1 MQNITGKIAFGGIA
15 IGKIKEIS
23 KENNVVRRV
32 KIEDAKAEIARF
44 EAARDQAAEELKGLY
59 DKAVK
64 EVGEANA
71 AIFEVHQMMLEDEDY
86 LDSVRN
92 IIEAQSVN
100 AEFAVATTGD
110 NFARMFADMDDDYMK
125 ERAADVK
132 DISER
137 VIRVLS
143 QKEEKVNTSGA
154 EKEKY
159 IIAADDLAPSETIQL
174 DRETVLAF
182 VTRHGSTNSHTAI
195 LARTMNIPALV
206 STAVPKE
213 VNGKMAIVDGFKG
226 IVIIDPDEETLREY
240 EKKQQDEKNRQ
251 ELLQQLKGK
260 PTVTKEGKEIKLYA
274 NIGEVKDLGA
284 VLQNDAAG
292 IGLFRS
298 EFLYL
303 ESNDYP
309 SEDVQFAAYKDVLSK
324 MVNKRVIVRTLD
336 IGADKQV
343 DYFNMPKEENPAMGI
358 RAIRICL
365 QRPDIFKTQLRAL
378 YRASVFG
385 KLAIMFP
392 MIASEWEIV
401 KILEIIDEVKAEL
414 DSEGIAYS
422 KNVELGCM
430 IETPAAAVISDILS
444 KHLDFFSIGT
454 NDLTQYT
461 LAADRQ
467 NPDIGKF
474 CDTHHVAILRLI
486 NMIVQNAHKNGTWV
500 GICGELG
507 ADLELTEAFLAIG
520 VDELSVTPSAILP
533 IRKKVIETNVSEIKE
548 NVLDK
553 YLN

>member
-1 MQNITGKIAFGGIA
+1 
-15 IGKIKEIS
+15 
-23 KENNVVRRV
+23 
-32 KIEDAKAEIARF
+32 
-44 EAARDQAAEELKGLY
+44 
-59 DKAVK
+59 
-64 EVGEANA
+64 
-71 AIFEVHQMMLEDEDY
+71 
-86 LDSVRN
+86 
-92 IIEAQSVN
+92 
-100 AEFAVATTGD
+100 
-110 NFARMFADMDDDYMK
+110 
-125 ERAADVK
+125 
-132 DISER
+132 
-137 VIRVLS
+137 
-143 QKEEKVNTSGA
+143 
-154 EKEKY
+154 
-159 IIAADDLAPSETIQL
+159 
-174 DRETVLAF
+174 
-182 VTRHGSTNSHTAI
+182 
-195 LARTMNIPALV
+195 MNIPAMIGAKGVL
-206 STAVPKE
+206 SADA
-213 VNGKMAIVDGFKG
+213 NGKNAIVDGFTG
-226 IVIIDPDEETLREY
+226 TIYIDPDEATINEMT
-240 EKKQQDEKNRQ
+240 KKKEEIDKQNK
-251 ELLQQLKGK
+251 LLQQLKGRES
-260 PTVTKEGKEIKLYA
+260 VTKDGQKIELCA
-274 NIGEVKDLGA
+274 NIGS
-284 VLQNDAAG
+284 VLDVGNVLKNDAEG

-467 NPDIGKF
+467 NPDI
-474 CDTHHVAILRLI
+474 A
-486 NMIVQNAHKNGTWV
+486 N
-500 GICGELG
+500 
-507 ADLELTEAFLAIG
+507 
-520 VDELSVTPSAILP
+520 SVTHIMLQF
-533 IRKKVIETNVSEIKE
+533 
-548 NVLDK
+548 
-553 YLN
+553 

>member
-86 LDSVRN
+86 LDSVRD

-240 EKKQQDEKNRQ
+240 EKKQQDEKKRQ
-251 ELLQQLKGK
+251 
-260 PTVTKEGKEIKLYA
+260 
-274 NIGEVKDLGA
+274 
-284 VLQNDAAG
+284 
-292 IGLFRS
+292 
-298 EFLYL
+298 
-303 ESNDYP
+303 
-309 SEDVQFAAYKDVLSK
+309 
-324 MVNKRVIVRTLD
+324 
-336 IGADKQV
+336 
-343 DYFNMPKEENPAMGI
+343 
-358 RAIRICL
+358 
-365 QRPDIFKTQLRAL
+365 
-378 YRASVFG
+378 
-385 KLAIMFP
+385 
-392 MIASEWEIV
+392 
-401 KILEIIDEVKAEL
+401 
-414 DSEGIAYS
+414 
-422 KNVELGCM
+422 
-430 IETPAAAVISDILS
+430 
-444 KHLDFFSIGT
+444 
-454 NDLTQYT
+454 
-461 LAADRQ
+461 
-467 NPDIGKF
+467 
-474 CDTHHVAILRLI
+474 
-486 NMIVQNAHKNGTWV
+486 
-500 GICGELG
+500 
-507 ADLELTEAFLAIG
+507 
-520 VDELSVTPSAILP
+520 
-533 IRKKVIETNVSEIKE
+533 
-548 NVLDK
+548 
-553 YLN
+553 